1 MCVRNNDLKFLMVIS
16 NFNKFIYGV
25 FIYMIN
31 VLGKIKV
38 V

>member
-16 NFNKFIYGV
+16 NFNKFIYDV